1 MEIAL
6 AQRLKVAMRKSG
18 LTQAALAEKAGIS
31 QAAIQKI
38 SSGKSQSTTKL
49 LEISR
54 ALQVRPEWLGKGIS
68 PMSDSTLPISH
79 KSNIDPEDELGEFIP
94 WDSQHPISED
104 DIEVPYLSD
113 IEFAASDGNFC
124 KKDYNGFKIRFSKST
139 LRKVGA
145 QRENVLCF
153 PNNGNNM
160 EPVLPNGT
168 TVVVDCADKKI
179 VDGKIYAINQDGLKR
194 LKLLYRMPGN
204 KLSLRSFNKTEHPD
218 EDADGETVEI
228 IGRVFWWSV
237 LDY

>member
-124 KKDYNGFKIRFSKST
+124 KKTTMVSKFVFLNLLCAKWALRERMSFVFQTMGITWSRFCQT
-139 LRKVGA
+139 A
-145 QRENVLCF
+145 
-153 PNNGNNM
+153 
-160 EPVLPNGT
+160 
-168 TVVVDCADKKI
+168 
-179 VDGKIYAINQDGLKR
+179 R
-194 LKLLYRMPGN
+194 L
-204 KLSLRSFNKTEHPD
+204 
-218 EDADGETVEI
+218 
-228 IGRVFWWSV
+228 
-237 LDY
+237 